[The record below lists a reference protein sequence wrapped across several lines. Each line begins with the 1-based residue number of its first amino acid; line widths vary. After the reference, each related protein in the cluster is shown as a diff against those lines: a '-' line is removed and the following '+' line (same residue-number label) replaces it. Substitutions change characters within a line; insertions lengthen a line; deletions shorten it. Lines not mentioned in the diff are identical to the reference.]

1 MYKCVF
7 QEEIVAWNYTLEDTT
22 KLAKERRIKLVK
34 DKLELVLIC
43 QKTLFAKDCTSEGI
57 RINFRFHMKYCKFMK
72 RNPVDFFEGLAKKIL
87 ANRFLNYF

>member
-1 MYKCVF
+1 MP
-7 QEEIVAWNYTLEDTT
+7 EDT
-22 KLAKERRIKLVK
+22 
-34 DKLELVLIC
+34 
-43 QKTLFAKDCTSEGI
+43 FAKDCTSEGI

>member
-43 QKTLFAKDCTSEGI
+43 HKTLLQKTVQVKG
-57 RINFRFHMKYCKFMK
+57 
-72 RNPVDFFEGLAKKIL
+72 
-87 ANRFLNYF
+87 